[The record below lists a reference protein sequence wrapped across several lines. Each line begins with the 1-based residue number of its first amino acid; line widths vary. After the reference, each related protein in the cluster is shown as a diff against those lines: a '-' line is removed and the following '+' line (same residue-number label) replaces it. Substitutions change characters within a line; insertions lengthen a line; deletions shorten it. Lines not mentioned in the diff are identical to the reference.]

1 MKQGGWKPK
10 LPEWSD
16 ARCIIC
22 GEKITDQE
30 FIASKPHKGPT
41 IYAHSHCY
49 EKEQEDRKA
58 GRA

>member
-1 MKQGGWKPK
+1 MTPGGWKPK
-10 LPEWSD
+10 LPWRLEP
-16 ARCIIC
+16 RCIIC

-41 IYAHSHCY
+41 IYAHRDCF